1 MTLTIPGFREEQQ
14 RVDESSQEAL
24 PRRPGLRA
32 LERWEN
38 LIRQRKDGI
47 AYIDL

>member
-1 MTLTIPGFREEQQ
+1 MRNDGGWKGAAKKPLLRG
-14 RVDESSQEAL
+14 
-24 PRRPGLRA
+24 PGLRA
-32 LERWEN
+32 FERWEN

>member
-1 MTLTIPGFREEQQ
+1 
-14 RVDESSQEAL
+14 VDEGNQEIL

-32 LERWEN
+32 FERWEN